1 MKITVKAKILFNCKV
16 AINLKKSDL
25 NETNNLVNIKDV
37 AFGFLSQF
45 WEIVNME
52 ARGRC
57 KQVFEENKD
66 RKEKDENK
74 NNEQYF

>member
-25 NETNNLVNIKDV
+25 NETNNLVNVKDV

-45 WEIVNME
+45 WETVNVDYLE
-52 ARGRC
+52 
-57 KQVFEENKD
+57 FNKFG
-66 RKEKDENK
+66 KVLISKSTSWN
-74 NNEQYF
+74 